1 MALVPMPLTYKL
13 QSSGARCWQKKF
25 RWSHWDSQDKA
36 GVSILPWILHFEC
49 VLRGEPFVLS
59 SLLEV
64 QEILQGVQP
73 LCCPTGTRDAMMDIS
88 MKPGQDRR
96 EDEKISGSNMPFGL
110 LKKKIKL
117 FWVSLTWLFG
127 TGWSPASVGITKVC
141 PYRKVPRVCV
151 WTQMHRECVCRGC
164 TCTPVI

>member
-49 VLRGEPFVLS
+49 VLRGEPFLLF

-117 FWVSLTWLFG
+117 FWVSLTWLIG